1 MAARLM
7 PYDFMM
13 AIRALPKRVA
23 RALPKSESAKT
34 LVESSANKRGLSKML
49 DGTLREGAH
58 DMRVFGLGFLRSV
71 ASLDEYGL
79 GSRVHNLDVRI
90 SVLRVWGLGFIVLDA
105 VAAACGGG

>member
-49 DGTLREGAH
+49 DGTLSPRHAILRPRVSAQRRLPARIRFRE
-58 DMRVFGLGFLRSV
+58 
-71 ASLDEYGL
+71 
-79 GSRVHNLDVRI
+79 
-90 SVLRVWGLGFIVLDA
+90 
-105 VAAACGGG
+105 